1 MTTTQKTNNLQ
12 EIFLTQARRERR
24 PVTMFLMNGF
34 QMRGCITGF
43 DAFTVVLNSD
53 GKLALITATTT
64 GEGDAAKTTVTTT
77 GLYGLAPDSIKA
89 DEEGPVWLTGEYF
102 ADSLALPEGV
112 TIADVE
118 VALRNIGIF
127 LK

>member
-1 MTTTQKTNNLQ
+1 MSMDLAVKTYRYDPHHF
-12 EIFLTQARRERR
+12 EAGTG
-24 PVTMFLMNGF
+24 PVAKAAKVAAVD
-34 QMRGCITGF
+34 IP
-43 DAFTVVLNSD
+43 AHAPVVLNSD

-64 GEGDAAKTTVTTT
+64 GEGDAAKTTVATT
-77 GLYGLAPDSIKA
+77 GLYGLTPDSIKA
-89 DEEGPVWLTGEYF
+89 GEEGPVWLTGEYF

-112 TIADVE
+112 TAADIE

>member
-1 MTTTQKTNNLQ
+1 MSMDLAVKTYRYDPHHF
-12 EIFLTQARRERR
+12 EAGTG
-24 PVTMFLMNGF
+24 PVAKAAKVAAVD
-34 QMRGCITGF
+34 IP
-43 DAFTVVLNSD
+43 AHAPVVLNSD

-112 TIADVE
+112 TTEDVE